1 MATSDG
7 KSVWAFRYSSQQQ
20 SRTLFHSTDVTSCAS
35 CIRRWRCSDLGD
47 ETRLVVSEPLGDLPG
62 AWREVP
68 ESSCGIIQPGDDEI
82 RPFEPVRPTHVA

>member
-1 MATSDG
+1 MTQLRDLYPELE
-7 KSVWAFRYSSQQQ
+7 VL
-20 SRTLFHSTDVTSCAS
+20 RT
-35 CIRRWRCSDLGD
+35 LGD

-82 RPFEPVRPTHVA
+82 RPFVPTRPAHVA